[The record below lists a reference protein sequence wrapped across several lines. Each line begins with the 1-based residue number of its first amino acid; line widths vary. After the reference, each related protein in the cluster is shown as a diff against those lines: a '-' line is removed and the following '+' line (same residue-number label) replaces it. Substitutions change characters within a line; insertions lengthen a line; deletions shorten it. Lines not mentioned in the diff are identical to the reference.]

1 MGATDVPYYE
11 FCCEACGPFER
22 LLGLGEAGEST
33 SCPGCSSPARRAYS
47 MPNVASVS
55 RETKKA
61 RLLNEKGS
69 EPKLTKKPEPGA
81 GSPRLVRGG
90 RPWQVGH

>member
-1 MGATDVPYYE
+1 MPYYE
-11 FCCEACGPFER
+11 FLCEACGPFER
-22 LLGLGEAGEST
+22 LLGLGEAGDST
-33 SCPGCSSPARRAYS
+33 SCPGCRATSRRVYS
-47 MPNVASVS
+47 VPGVVSVS

-69 EPKLTKKPEPGA
+69 EPKLAKKPEREPGT
-81 GSPRLVRGG
+81 GSRLVRGG

>member
-1 MGATDVPYYE
+1 MPYYE

-22 LLGLGEAGEST
+22 LLGLGEAGESM

-47 MPNVASVS
+47 MPGVVSVS

-61 RLLNEKGS
+61 RQLNEKGA
-69 EPKLTKKPEPGA
+69 EPKVARRPEGEPA
-81 GSPRLVRGG
+81 AAPPSSRPVRGG
-90 RPWQVGH
+90 ARPWQVGH